1 MNVTCQHLSHCYRT
15 QAGSLA
21 VLNDVTFT
29 IQTEEFVSIVGPSGC
44 GKSTLLKLLSGLLQP
59 TTGSIRIDGDRQN
72 GQPQQAMVFQE
83 HGLFPWLTVRE
94 NVAFGLE
101 AQGVNMRERLAQ
113 ADHWLGEV
121 GLTAFGDCYPQHLS
135 GGMKQRA
142 ALARAFIVQPQMLL
156 MDEPFNALDAQTKWL
171 MQDMLLQLWHAH
183 RHTIIYVTHDIE
195 EAILLSDRVF
205 VMRGRPG
212 TILQEVSI
220 PLPRPRN
227 LLDKNH
233 AVLQELTQRIWHL
246 LEADIRKNWQQGT

>member
-15 QAGSLA
+15 QAGSLT
-21 VLNDVTFT
+21 VLNDVTFS
-29 IQTEEFVSIVGPSGC
+29 IQTQEFVSLVGPSGC
-44 GKSTLLKLLSGLLQP
+44 GKSTLLKLLSGLIQP
-59 TTGSIRIDGDRQN
+59 TAGRIRLDGSRQN

-101 AQGVNMRERLAQ
+101 ARDVKARERLAQ
-113 ADHWLGEV
+113 ADYWLGEV
-121 GLTAFGDCYPQHLS
+121 GLTAFADSYPHHLS

-142 ALARAFIVQPQMLL
+142 ALARACIVQPQILL

-171 MQDMLLQLWHAH
+171 MQEMLLQLWNAH
-183 RHTIIYVTHDIE
+183 RQTIIYVTHDIH
-195 EAILLSDRVF
+195 EAILLSDRVL

-212 TILQEVSI
+212 TILQEISI

-227 LLDKNH
+227 MLDKNSPII
-233 AVLQELTQRIWHL
+233 QELTQQIWHL
-246 LEADIRKNWQQGT
+246 LEADIRQNWQQGQ